1 MSRLSQIRQEIIAD
15 KTNSWAHKK
24 GYEPLYTASETAKL
38 VIIGQ
43 APGGEA
49 QESMIPWNDK
59 SGIILRDW
67 LGVSDEQFY
76 DDSIVSLLP
85 MDFYFPGK
93 GKTGDL
99 KPRKDFAPMWHEK
112 ILNEMPEVG
121 LIILVGNYSQKY
133 YLKKEYKS
141 NLTETVKCYEQ
152 YLPKYFPIVHSS
164 PLNFRWQKRNPWF
177 VESVVPKLRITISEL
192 L

>member
-43 APGGEA
+43 APGREA

-177 VESVVPKLRITISEL
+177 VESVVPKLRIAISEL

>member
-43 APGGEA
+43 APGREA

>member
-43 APGGEA
+43 APGREA

-59 SGIILRDW
+59 SSIILRDW